1 MHRHHHHHYHYRLYR
16 YIDIDWN
23 IRIKKSSN
31 EIKAMHVPTAIIE
44 LQIEDN
50 NNNTIPTS
58 LIYNPTTTTTNS
70 NSIINIKKVDFELSK
85 EALGTMLDGLGKIR
99 DQLSLM
105 KS

>member
-1 MHRHHHHHYHYRLYR
+1 
-16 YIDIDWN
+16 
-23 IRIKKSSN
+23 
-31 EIKAMHVPTAIIE
+31 MHVPIAIIE
-44 LQIEDN
+44 LKIEDN

-58 LIYNPTTTTTNS
+58 LIHDSTSS
-70 NSIINIKKVDFELSK
+70 NNTSIINIKKVDFELSK